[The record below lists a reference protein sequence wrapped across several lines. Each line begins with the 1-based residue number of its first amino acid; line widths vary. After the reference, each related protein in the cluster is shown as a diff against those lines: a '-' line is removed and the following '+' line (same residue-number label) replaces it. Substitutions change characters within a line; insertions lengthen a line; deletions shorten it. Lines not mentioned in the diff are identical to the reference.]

1 MVKKQEEKE
10 IDRGKNVIE
19 NIDKEIEKI
28 DKVIERIHNWWKRYI
43 DKVIEKIDKER
54 EKIERSKTKRE
65 LNEDAS
71 HERLT
76 KPEVVFYW
84 WFSLNPVTS
93 PLLRLILKSFN
104 FG

>member
-1 MVKKQEEKE
+1 MVK
-10 IDRGKNVIE
+10 RR
-19 NIDKEIEKI
+19 
-28 DKVIERIHNWWKRYI
+28 ER
-43 DKVIEKIDKER
+43 EKER
-54 EKIERSKTKRE
+54 EGESVRERERE
-65 LNEDAS
+65 RENEDAS

-84 WFSLNPVTS
+84 WFSLNPVTT